1 MSGKEVPL
9 MHQSALLFSVTN
21 VLYINKFIFVNIGC
35 SGKDQYLSS
44 DSLSGLGTVN
54 NYKSL
59 V

>member
-35 SGKDQYLSS
+35 SGKKKSWIQIR
-44 DSLSGLGTVN
+44 SLPPIICDL
-54 NYKSL
+54 KK
-59 V
+59 